1 MATYI
6 FVSKGELNGKN
17 CSGAFLFLSGIYLV
31 TMLTFVNF
39 YQIFSLARNYI
50 FLLYMAEIQ
59 KHIKYLPIRIKP
71 HFSTVNS
78 EIFMRVLFLHNFAD
92 VNLAEMLLL

>member
-6 FVSKGELNGKN
+6 FVSKGEFNGKN
-17 CSGAFLFLSGIYLV
+17 RSGAFLFLSGIYLV

-59 KHIKYLPIRIKP
+59 KNIKYLPIRVKP
-71 HFSTVNS
+71 YHFSTRAVQ
-78 EIFMRVLFLHNFAD
+78 I
-92 VNLAEMLLL
+92 